1 MLAWTSWLSASWPRS
16 GCGGEGDGDG
26 AKCGVEGRM
35 YKMIHDSIF
44 SQSCRRSCFLL
55 SSRGHRLDLNV
66 FKHFLTTFNSI
77 HIGKSKCAVMYYCM
91 YVRCVLCI
99 V

>member
-1 MLAWTSWLSASWPRS
+1 MMVSRGDVARTSWLSASWPRS

-66 FKHFLTTFNSI
+66 FKHFLQHLIPFILENPN
-77 HIGKSKCAVMYYCM
+77 MQYYI
-91 YVRCVLCI
+91 REAFI
-99 V
+99 

>member
-1 MLAWTSWLSASWPRS
+1 MSNDGAARFARGCDCDMVSRGDVSEDSWLSASWPRS

-44 SQSCRRSCFLL
+44 RVRAAGEAVSF
-55 SSRGHRLDLNV
+55 SRHAD
-66 FKHFLTTFNSI
+66 TD
-77 HIGKSKCAVMYYCM
+77 
-91 YVRCVLCI
+91 
-99 V
+99 